1 MDKQLLE
8 DILKDNAASNM
19 LFVSLV
25 SADSLINV
33 DSCKKSLKMLRDMER
48 LLPEVNLSL
57 SDKERFRNL
66 IDKSI
71 GIVNRDLE
79 NFKKR
84 KKILN

>member
-57 SDKERFRNL
+57 SDKERFSKL

-79 NFKKR
+79 KFKKT
-84 KKILN
+84 KKNHN

>member
-57 SDKERFRNL
+57 SDKERFSKL

-79 NFKKR
+79 KFKKVR
-84 KKILN
+84 KNN